1 MSHGETTLGVV
12 IVQNHREELY
22 EDGNYQEHLNQ
33 EEIRNEEFFE
43 EMPVFEARWIVIYM
57 VVVAPLWIWPFE
69 FPAIFAE
76 FGISILKGSRM
87 ACWLSDRSIFRFS
100 YIILDRGCA
109 IKRFASSAIKCY
121 QRAVSSMK
129 CRHSSTRNC

>member
-1 MSHGETTLGVV
+1 M
-12 IVQNHREELY
+12 QNHREELY

-43 EMPVFEARWIVIYM
+43 EMPVFEARWIVICM

-76 FGISILKGSRM
+76 FGISILKAVGWLVGLATVVFLGSVT
-87 ACWLSDRSIFRFS
+87 LSSIGDALLKGSHR
-100 YIILDRGCA
+100 
-109 IKRFASSAIKCY
+109 
-121 QRAVSSMK
+121 QQ
-129 CRHSSTRNC
+129 